1 MRQSTFSSIPHASSR
16 AGKNAITKQI
26 SEVGSLEP
34 KMSFKL
40 KNVGSKVSLR
50 LKRYLF
56 YKKPSIFSPFL
67 TFKSFTDSK
76 IVEKKKTKSQVGK
89 KLVTGKLVIVEK

>member
-50 LKRYLF
+50 LKR
-56 YKKPSIFSPFL
+56 
-67 TFKSFTDSK
+67 
-76 IVEKKKTKSQVGK
+76 
-89 KLVTGKLVIVEK
+89 